1 MHLCICELIYQ
12 KVAEPGPNLVPW
24 SSALHCISMRKST
37 FPRTAAFPP
46 PALSCPESELEQ
58 HHYPELLE
66 DRHEEGDLLLKA
78 GVGGSLH
85 FLPGKIE
92 GRNYLSENHN
102 YANGPPPPTLSLY

>member
-1 MHLCICELIYQ
+1 MLYRHLLFH
-12 KVAEPGPNLVPW
+12 
-24 SSALHCISMRKST
+24 ALRASLS
-37 FPRTAAFPP
+37 RTTTTLNFL
-46 PALSCPESELEQ
+46 LSNF
-58 HHYPELLE
+58 LE